1 MILFKMALRNLLK
14 QKRRSVFTAI
24 SMILGFVL
32 CSITMG
38 MMEGGF
44 GNMIKAFTGAKTG
57 HVQIHRKGYL
67 ENPGLY
73 KNFTFD
79 GKITDTIT
87 QIKEVRNFSPRLISG
102 SLAFIDKKTTA
113 TQIKGIQPELEA
125 ALTKLDKK
133 VDRGR
138 YLSQKKNSD
147 DFFEVVITNSLA
159 ESLKAVVGSE
169 IVLISQAADGSIA
182 NDIFKVAG
190 ILSKESDS
198 LENRTV
204 FMSLANAQTFLSMS
218 GKVHEIAVELDSY
231 KNSFAGSIMIAKAL
245 YSNGMKNL
253 SCEPWEVI
261 EEQFYSG
268 MMAKKESNPIILF
281 IIALI
286 VAIGVLNTVLMSIL
300 DRMREYGV
308 MKAMGA
314 TPGFIFNSI
323 VLETLVLAFFSIVV
337 GVGLG
342 LLATWPLVVY
352 GITYPEPVSIGG
364 IFIKSFNSE
373 FIPSAFYMPALVIA
387 VSSFFASIYPAFK
400 AASADPVKSMRSY

>member
-32 CSITMG
+32 SSVTMG
-38 MMEGGF
+38 IMEGGF
-44 GNMIKAFTGAKTG
+44 GNMIKAFTAAKTG
-57 HVQIHRKGYL
+57 HVQVHRKGYL

-73 KNFTFD
+73 KNFVWND
-79 GKITDTIT
+79 KISNTIS
-87 QIKEVRNFSPRLISG
+87 EVKNVKNLSPRLFAG
-102 SLAFIDKKTTA
+102 ALAFIDKTTTA
-113 TQIKGIQPELEA
+113 TQVKGVDPRLEA
-125 ALTKLDKK
+125 VLTKLDKK

-138 YLSQKKNSD
+138 YLSKEKS
-147 DFFEVVITNSLA
+147 EEGSYEAVITNTLA
-159 ESLKAVVGSE
+159 ESLKADVGSE
-169 IVLISQAADGSIA
+169 IVLISSGADGSIA
-182 NDIFKVAG
+182 NDMFKVVG
-190 ILSKESDS
+190 ILSKDSDS

-204 FMSLANAQTFLSMS
+204 FVSLTDAQTFLSMS
-218 GKVHEIAVELDSY
+218 GKVHEIAVELNTY
-231 KNSFAGSIMIAKAL
+231 KNSFPGSVDIATAIHK
-245 YSNGMKNL
+245 SGVEDL
-253 SCEPWEVI
+253 SCDPWEII

-268 MMAKKESNPIILF
+268 MVAKKESNPLIIL

-314 TPGFIFNSI
+314 TPWFIFNSI
-323 VLETLVLAFFSIVV
+323 VLETLVLAFFSTVV
-337 GVGLG
+337 AVGLG

-352 GITYPEPVSIGG
+352 GITYPEPVSMGG
-364 IFIKSFNSE
+364 IYIKTLNSE
-373 FIPSAFYMPALVIA
+373 FILRAFYMPAIVIA

>member
-32 CSITMG
+32 CSVSMG

-73 KNFTFD
+73 KNFTLD
-79 GKITDTIT
+79 GNITNTIS
-87 QIKEVRNFSPRLISG
+87 QIEEVRNFSPRLVSG

-113 TQIKGIQPELEA
+113 TQIKGIQPESEA

-138 YLSQKKNSD
+138 YFSQKKNSD
-147 DFFEVVITNSLA
+147 SLFEIVITNSLA
-159 ESLKAVVGSE
+159 ESLNADLGSE
-169 IVLISQAADGSIA
+169 IILISQAADGSIA
-182 NDIFKVAG
+182 NDIFKVIG

-204 FMSLANAQTFLSMS
+204 FMSLTDAQTFLSMS
-218 GKVHEIAVELDSY
+218 GKVHEIAVELNSY
-231 KNSFAGSIMIAKAL
+231 KNSFTGSIKIAKAIHQ
-245 YSNGMKNL
+245 NGIKNL
-253 SCEPWEVI
+253 SCEPWEII
-261 EEQFYSG
+261 EEQFYNG
-268 MMAKKESNPIILF
+268 MMAKKEGNPIMIF

-314 TPGFIFNSI
+314 TPWFIFNSI
-323 VLETLVLAFFSIVV
+323 VLETLVLAFFSTVV
-337 GVGLG
+337 AVGLG

-364 IFIKSFNSE
+364 IYIKTLNSE
-373 FIPSAFYMPALVIA
+373 FIPEAFYIPALVIA

>member
-1 MILFKMALRNLLK
+1 MILFKMAVRNLLK

-32 CSITMG
+32 CSISMG

-73 KNFTFD
+73 KNFMLD
-79 GKITDTIT
+79 GNITNTIS
-87 QIKEVRNFSPRLISG
+87 QIENVRNYSPRLISG

-113 TQIKGIQPELEA
+113 TQIKGIQPKFEA
-125 ALTKLDKK
+125 ALTKLDEK

-138 YLSQKKNSD
+138 YLSQKSEND
-147 DFFEVVITNSLA
+147 GIFEVVITNTLA
-159 ESLKAVVGSE
+159 ESLKADLGSDV
-169 IVLISQAADGSIA
+169 VLISQGADGSIA
-182 NDIFKVAG
+182 NDIFKVVG

-198 LENRTV
+198 LEGRTV
-204 FMSLANAQTFLSMS
+204 FMSLKDAQSFLSLN

-231 KNSFAGSIMIAKAL
+231 KNSFAGSLLIAKEIHN
-245 YSNGMKNL
+245 NGIKDL
-253 SCEPWEVI
+253 SCEPWEII

-268 MMAKKESNPIILF
+268 MMAKKEGNPIMIF

-314 TPGFIFNSI
+314 TPWFIFNSI
-323 VLETLVLAFFSIVV
+323 VLETVVLAFFSTIVAF
-337 GVGLG
+337 GLA

-364 IFIKSFNSE
+364 IYIKTLNSE
-373 FIPSAFYMPALVIA
+373 FIPRAFYMPAIVIA
-387 VSSFFASIYPAFK
+387 VSSFFASLYPAYK